1 MLKARQRNRDLK
13 GLSQQH
19 AINHFKLS
27 NSERTNNQSSIQNVD
42 SRYQDVIKIDHNM
55 LKDKHVT
62 QRKKIKNRQRQT
74 IISANKDRRQKMNN
88 ADSIND
94 TLNIEN
100 KDLSLCYFI

>member
-1 MLKARQRNRDLK
+1 
-13 GLSQQH
+13 
-19 AINHFKLS
+19 
-27 NSERTNNQSSIQNVD
+27 
-42 SRYQDVIKIDHNM
+42 M